1 MLQNSITTR
10 QRNDRFIKK
19 VSETSIIYGLEND
32 EGFATSSS
40 NDVVDEDGEPI
51 PLICFWSEAALARS
65 CKKDGWGDYNVVEV
79 SLSDFLENWCI
90 GMSNDGLLLG
100 TNFDQNMFGYESDPL
115 DIVIELSKELK
126 RQKKEVI
133 LKQYDHLDELVSQIL
148 ELKKE
153 D

>member
-10 QRNDRFIKK
+10 LRHERFIKK
-19 VSETSIIYGLEND
+19 VSETSIVYGLENK

-40 NDVVDEDGEPI
+40 NDLEDEDGEPI

-65 CKKDGWGDYNVVEV
+65 CKKDDWRDYNVVEV

-126 RQKKEVI
+126 KQKKEI
-133 LKQYDHLDELVSQIL
+133 MLKKYDHLDELVEQIL
-148 ELKKE
+148 KLKGNG
-153 D
+153 